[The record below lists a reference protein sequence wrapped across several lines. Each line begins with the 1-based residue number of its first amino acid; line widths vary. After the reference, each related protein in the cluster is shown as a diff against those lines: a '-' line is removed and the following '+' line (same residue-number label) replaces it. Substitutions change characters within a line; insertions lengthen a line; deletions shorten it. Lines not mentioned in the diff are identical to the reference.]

1 MTILENIFG
10 KKKSTD
16 ISSLVAQEVDKIFSA
31 LSKRRFRLSEDIYSP
46 YVADSNFLTLFNTV
60 GEIFFP
66 IDFLASR
73 IAGGR
78 FMLKKASDDSV
89 VWNNK
94 QFNDLIDRPN
104 CLNSFQGIVYQHFV
118 YKYAT
123 GNSYLKCVVPE
134 AFQTLKTPIYKKC
147 KNYWVL
153 PSDKV
158 TIRLKN
164 YIPLF
169 GNAEKEDIIDYY
181 LLQYGLN
188 YAEQINPNF
197 IYHDQ
202 DGNTDYRNDNF
213 IKGHSRLYSV
223 KMAIDNLIPVYQ
235 ARNVIYMKR
244 GALGIF
250 VSEKKDETGTV
261 AMTEDEKRN
270 LREEFNG
277 NYGLDNSRFPYG
289 LSDVPMDF
297 IRTNLSIQELQPFEE
312 TLNDAIIIA
321 GVFGVPPELVPRK
334 DHSTFNNQKSAEKGV
349 YTSKI
354 IPAARRYASEL
365 TRMLG
370 YDRDGYYIDVDF
382 SHVDCLQEG
391 LKEKEEVSKIIS
403 ERAMGEFQNGIIT
416 LNDYRARIG
425 ESNVENSLFDKLLYE
440 MSDKELERV
449 KKILSI
455 TKKSN
460 DNGQRV
466 EKPSV
471 EDEGE

>member
-1 MTILENIFG
+1 MTILKNIFG

-78 FMLKKASDDSV
+78 FILKKASDDSV

-270 LREEFNG
+270 LREEFNE
-277 NYGLDNSRFPYG
+277 NYGLE
-289 LSDVPMDF
+289 
-297 IRTNLSIQELQPFEE
+297 QQ
-312 TLNDAIIIA
+312 
-321 GVFGVPPELVPRK
+321 
-334 DHSTFNNQKSAEKGV
+334 Q
-349 YTSKI
+349 
-354 IPAARRYASEL
+354 
-365 TRMLG
+365 
-370 YDRDGYYIDVDF
+370 
-382 SHVDCLQEG
+382 
-391 LKEKEEVSKIIS
+391 VSVWIK
-403 ERAMGEFQNGIIT
+403 
-416 LNDYRARIG
+416 
-425 ESNVENSLFDKLLYE
+425 
-440 MSDKELERV
+440 
-449 KKILSI
+449 
-455 TKKSN
+455 
-460 DNGQRV
+460 
-466 EKPSV
+466 
-471 EDEGE
+471 

>member
-1 MTILENIFG
+1 MLR
-10 KKKSTD
+10 
-16 ISSLVAQEVDKIFSA
+16 A
-31 LSKRRFRLSEDIYSP
+31 KRKEH
-46 YVADSNFLTLFNTV
+46 
-60 GEIFFP
+60 
-66 IDFLASR
+66 
-73 IAGGR
+73 
-78 FMLKKASDDSV
+78 KKASDKRDEKRKKNMAYRENMKTE
-89 VWNNK
+89 WQWLQEGRIPNPNARWEYGEILNNT
-94 QFNDLIDRPN
+94 FNVCSYGSKYCYCHIDET
-104 CLNSFQGIVYQHFV
+104 H
-118 YKYAT
+118 
-123 GNSYLKCVVPE
+123 
-134 AFQTLKTPIYKKC
+134 
-147 KNYWVL
+147 
-153 PSDKV
+153 

-270 LREEFNG
+270 LREEFNE

-391 LKEKEEVSKIIS
+391 QKEKEEVSKIIS

-425 ESNVENSLFDKLLYE
+425 ESKVENSLFDKLLYE

>member
-1 MTILENIFG
+1 MSVNKAILLGHLGKDPDVRYLEGGVAVGQFSLATTKRAQTLPNGTQIPERTEWHNI
-10 KKKSTD
+10 
-16 ISSLVAQEVDKIFSA
+16 
-31 LSKRRFRLSEDIYSP
+31 
-46 YVADSNFLTLFNTV
+46 
-60 GEIFFP
+60 
-66 IDFLASR
+66 
-73 IAGGR
+73 
-78 FMLKKASDDSV
+78 V
-89 VWNNK
+89 VW
-94 QFNDLIDRPN
+94 R
-104 CLNSFQGIVYQHFV
+104 GIAETAK
-118 YKYAT
+118 KYLHK
-123 GNSYLKCVVPE
+123 GDKV
-134 AFQTLKTPIYKKC
+134 LKTPIYKKC

-270 LREEFNG
+270 LREEFNE

-391 LKEKEEVSKIIS
+391 QKEKEEVSKIIS

-425 ESNVENSLFDKLLYE
+425 ESKVENSLFDKLLYE

>member
-1 MTILENIFG
+1 MAILDIFK

-16 ISSLVAQEVDKIFSA
+16 ISSLVAHEVDKIFSV
-31 LSKRRFRLSEDIYSP
+31 LSKRRFRISEDFYSP

-60 GEIFFP
+60 GEVFFP
-66 IDFLASR
+66 IDYLASR
-73 IAGGR
+73 IAGGKYQ
-78 FMLKKASDDSV
+78 LKKASDDSV

-94 QFNDLIDRPN
+94 QFNELIDRPN
-104 CLNSFQGIVYQHFV
+104 CLNSFQGMVYQHFV
-118 YKYAT
+118 YKYVT
-123 GNSYLKCVVPE
+123 GNSYIKCVVPE
-134 AFQTLKTPIYKKC
+134 AFHSLTTPIYKKC
-147 KNYWVL
+147 RNYWVL

-158 TIRLKN
+158 TIKLKN

-181 LLQYGLN
+181 QLQYGLN
-188 YAEQINPNF
+188 YAEQMNPNF

-202 DGNTDYRNDNF
+202 DGNTDYRNENF
-213 IKGHSRLYSV
+213 IRGRSRLHSV

-235 ARNVIYMKR
+235 ARNVIYVKR

-250 VSEKKDETGTV
+250 VSQKKDETGSV
-261 AMTEDEKRN
+261 AMTDDEKKN
-270 LREEFNG
+270 FREEFGN
-277 NYGLDNSRFPYG
+277 NYGLDDSRFPYG
-289 LSDVPMDF
+289 FSDIPMDF
-297 IRTNLSIQELQPFEE
+297 IRTSLSIQELQPFEE
-312 TLNDAIIIA
+312 TLHDAIMIA
-321 GVFGVPPELVPRK
+321 GVFGIPSELVPRK

-354 IPAARRYASEL
+354 IPAAKRYASEL

-391 LKEKEEVSKIIS
+391 QKEKEEVSTIVS
-403 ERAMGEFQNGIIT
+403 ERAMSEFQNGVIT

-425 ESNVENSLFDKLLYE
+425 ESKVENPLFDKLLYE
-440 MSDKELERV
+440 MSDKELEIV
-449 KKILSI
+449 KKILGI

-471 EDEGE
+471 ENEGK

>member
-1 MTILENIFG
+1 MAILDIFTR
-10 KKKSTD
+10 KKSTD
-16 ISSLVAQEVDKIFSA
+16 ISCLVKHEVDKIFSV
-31 LSKRRFRLSEDIYSP
+31 LSRRRFTLTEDIYSP
-46 YVADSNFLTLFNTV
+46 YVADSNFLTLFNAV
-60 GEIFFP
+60 GEVFFP
-66 IDFLASR
+66 IDYLAGR
-73 IAGGR
+73 IAGGK
-78 FMLKKASDDSV
+78 FLLKKASDDSV

-104 CLNSFQGIVYQHFV
+104 CLNSFQGMVYQHFV
-118 YKYAT
+118 YKYVT

-134 AFQTLKTPIYKKC
+134 SFQSLKTPIYKKC
-147 KNYWVL
+147 RNYWVL

-197 IYHDQ
+197 IYHDR

-213 IKGHSRLYSV
+213 IKGRSRLHSV

-235 ARNVIYMKR
+235 ARNVIYVKR

-250 VSEKKDETGTV
+250 VSQKKDETGTV
-261 AMTEDEKRN
+261 AMTDDEKKN
-270 LREEFNG
+270 LREEFDKNH
-277 NYGLDNSRFPYG
+277 GLGDSQFPYG
-289 LSDVPMDF
+289 FSDIPMDF
-297 IRTNLSIQELQPFEE
+297 IRTSLSIQELQPFEE
-312 TLNDAIIIA
+312 TLNDAIMIA
-321 GVFGVPPELVPRK
+321 GVFGIPSELVPRK

-354 IPAARRYASEL
+354 IPAAKRYAAEL

-370 YDRDGYYIDVDF
+370 FDRDGYYIDVDF

-391 LKEKEEVSKIIS
+391 QKEKEEVSKIIS
-403 ERAMGEFQNGIIT
+403 ERAMSEFRNGIIT

-425 ESNVENSLFDKLLYE
+425 ESKVENSLFDKLLYE
-440 MSDKELERV
+440 MSDNELETV
-449 KKILSI
+449 KKILGI
-455 TKKSN
+455 TKKTN

-466 EKPSV
+466 EKPSI
-471 EDEGE
+471 EDEGK

>member
-1 MTILENIFG
+1 
-10 KKKSTD
+10 
-16 ISSLVAQEVDKIFSA
+16 
-31 LSKRRFRLSEDIYSP
+31 
-46 YVADSNFLTLFNTV
+46 
-60 GEIFFP
+60 
-66 IDFLASR
+66 
-73 IAGGR
+73 
-78 FMLKKASDDSV
+78 
-89 VWNNK
+89 
-94 QFNDLIDRPN
+94 
-104 CLNSFQGIVYQHFV
+104 
-118 YKYAT
+118 
-123 GNSYLKCVVPE
+123 
-134 AFQTLKTPIYKKC
+134 
-147 KNYWVL
+147 
-153 PSDKV
+153 
-158 TIRLKN
+158 
-164 YIPLF
+164 
-169 GNAEKEDIIDYY
+169 
-181 LLQYGLN
+181 
-188 YAEQINPNF
+188 
-197 IYHDQ
+197 
-202 DGNTDYRNDNF
+202 
-213 IKGHSRLYSV
+213 
-223 KMAIDNLIPVYQ
+223 
-235 ARNVIYMKR
+235 
-244 GALGIF
+244 
-250 VSEKKDETGTV
+250 
-261 AMTEDEKRN
+261 
-270 LREEFNG
+270 
-277 NYGLDNSRFPYG
+277 
-289 LSDVPMDF
+289 MDF
-297 IRTNLSIQELQPFEE
+297 IRTNLSIQELQPFKE

-391 LKEKEEVSKIIS
+391 QKEKEEVSKIIS

-425 ESNVENSLFDKLLYE
+425 ESKVENSLFDKLLYE